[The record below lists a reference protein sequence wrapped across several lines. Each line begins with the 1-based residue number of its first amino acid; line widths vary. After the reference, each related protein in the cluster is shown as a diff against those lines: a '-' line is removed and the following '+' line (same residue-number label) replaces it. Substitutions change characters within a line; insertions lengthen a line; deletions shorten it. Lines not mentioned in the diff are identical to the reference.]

1 MALNLKLSQHY
12 VRPVG
17 GKTSLLGLGIGNIA
31 GESMFRLFAL
41 AAALL
46 AAASAAHAVELKVLS
61 GNGPRAAVRELCAQF
76 ERATGNKIDLRFG
89 VNPEVKK
96 KIEAG
101 ETFDVVIGNPPI
113 IDALIKDSIVVEPR
127 ADIGQA
133 GLGVA
138 VRAGAPKPDI
148 SSVES
153 FKRSLLAAKA
163 VAYPGEGASGLY
175 FVSLLDRMG
184 IKADMRDKLKPMPA
198 EDTVEVVARGE
209 ADMVVV
215 VATRISDVPGV
226 EMVGPIPEALQT
238 KIGFAAGLGASA
250 KEPDAAKA
258 LIRFLTAPAAAPTLR
273 AKGVDP
279 I

>member
-46 AAASAAHAVELKVLS
+46 AA
-61 GNGPRAAVRELCAQF
+61 
-76 ERATGNKIDLRFG
+76 
-89 VNPEVKK
+89 
-96 KIEAG
+96 
-101 ETFDVVIGNPPI
+101 
-113 IDALIKDSIVVEPR
+113 VEPR

-148 SSVES
+148 SSVEA

-258 LIRFLTAPAAAPTLR
+258 LIQFLTAPAAAPTLR